1 MPAHD
6 LVTDG
11 IVLAAGLGSRM
22 GGGKM
27 LLPWRGRPFLAH
39 CLETAAASGVLRR
52 VVAVLGRDA
61 DRTGPVAESCRRSL
75 EAAGTGLEIAVNPRP
90 EDGMSS
96 SLRLG
101 LEGILRGG
109 DAPDA
114 LMILL
119 GDQPLIRPETLRLL
133 HAAFRR
139 ARAAGEDCPAA
150 APAHAGRRG
159 NPVILDR
166 SLFPDLAL
174 VEGDRG
180 ARDILA
186 GLGPRLLL
194 VPTDDPGV
202 THDVDTPE
210 AHAELL
216 TRHP

>member
-1 MPAHD
+1 
-6 LVTDG
+6 
-11 IVLAAGLGSRM
+11 M

-39 CLETAAASGVLRR
+39 CLETVAAAGVLRR
-52 VVAVLGRDA
+52 LAVVLGRDA
-61 DRTGPVAESCRRSL
+61 DRTGAAAESCRRSL
-75 EAAGTGLEIAVNPRP
+75 EAAGVSMKTAINPHP

-101 LEGILRGG
+101 LAGLVRGA

-119 GDQPLIRPETLRLL
+119 GDQPLIRPETLRRL

-139 ARAAGEDCPAA
+139 AREAGEGHPDAAAA
-150 APAHAGRRG
+150 APTHAGRRG

-166 SLFPDLAL
+166 SLFPALAR

-186 GLGPRLLL
+186 ALGPRLLL
-194 VPTDDPGV
+194 VPVDDPGV

-216 TRHP
+216 ARHP